1 MDIESK
7 LNQLTDL
14 MADLVPTVDKLVQRQ
29 DKYDQTL
36 NDLVSSHKQIVST
49 QEKTNL
55 AIGEL
60 RQSNMQLA
68 GVVERLIDKID
79 KVDDFESRLK
89 RLEDKVL

>member
-14 MADLVPTVDKLVQRQ
+14 MVDFVPTVDRLVQRQ

-36 NDLVSSHKQIVST
+36 NDLVSSHKQIIST
-49 QEKTNL
+49 QKKTNL
-55 AIGEL
+55 AMSEL

-68 GVVERLIDKID
+68 GVMERLIHKID
-79 KVDDFESRLK
+79 KVDEFDARLK
-89 RLEDKVL
+89 RLEDKIL